1 MLASQVDAYLL
12 HSSGQEGMTIQKIR
26 NDATV
31 LQVLDTFLH
40 AIEDAFH
47 TFLIDEYLH
56 PVNNG
61 EELRFDNFKHN
72 AHIHTVRVTGIGMA
86 SENTSSCFEF
96 AKVGLKV
103 HAYHLHTQSTTSS
116 DFLASKNARAKIIN
130 LPNQCLDG
138 VWESLKFD
146 EKQNIHPEQILN
158 ETVRTVALL
167 YQADKLPGVMNI
179 NRLILFHG
187 PPGCGKST
195 LCRTFR
201 GGKLFEINT
210 QDLLSKFYSESG
222 KLVSEMFDKILNMAN
237 DSRELVCVLID
248 EIESIA
254 ASRRASTK
262 NGECADTV
270 RTTNQLLTALD
281 CIRSKPNIVVFCT
294 SNLLET
300 IDTAFLDRVY
310 DAVSMPSPCASAVYT
325 ILSNILNTLID
336 AEAITLPKIEPP
348 LKRLSS
354 LDEVIQTAR
363 ALSTRLLSDW
373 HELRTI
379 TTGHED
385 LVRKRWRKKARDQ
398 KRVVLE
404 EAWGVDLSES
414 HRPDLIL
421 FINSATQE
429 SSNLLDAYKWP
440 YLNLEDLLQPRV
452 LPIFLESR
460 ATHHPYEFCHADLD
474 ACALGLSAGKIETGN
489 LKGSMLF
496 DDSENAQSYGQ
507 VVQESDDSDPA
518 NDHSGYRFKLGEG
531 LLILETQQRL
541 CQFLLACAKSIMHD
555 VAPESTETISPD
567 PEVQPS
573 SAHEHTSTSLAA
585 NTLDA
590 PYLTPAELDISRL
603 KSLISAKRSSIADH
617 IWLLR
622 EDPSYFADCVNEWK
636 DHQPE
641 MLLDSQGN
649 KHPIHKVGL
658 TKPFWNR
665 VLRKMITDSYLSLS
679 LWDSTYSEVCKLDE
693 LLQQYPKPPPLQ
705 PLPAELAFATKK
717 VRHLLEMSAT
727 NSIALLKSHV
737 PPSPPMLKYWH
748 REGTSTADHHSSK
761 FRMIQNPRSE
771 NDPALDRL
779 FCVYTTLWDE
789 KQVSLVGL
797 HTLVG
802 ELERLTY
809 ADTKA
814 KDLQSALVVDNIGD
828 LGLISEC
835 LHQLSL
841 YYPWSRSIEHEMARN
856 RQQLAEE
863 FYTKAADWENFRKMS
878 WQGVDLAELG
888 SPGDGRFSY
897 PISNRRTKT
906 NASALYKAE
915 HQLDAFWHEIDT
927 HFASQPS
934 TLPDKMMRLLLA
946 GDRSLHRT
954 TEWQEPV
961 KAEVKTN
968 GKLNGRAN
976 GKTSN
981 KGKGKFNSISAI
993 NAKDKQTEKTT
1004 PPVQQSYESSDEQL
1018 STTYLQL
1025 GRHKRHAS
1033 LQDSPSKTSPTKSK
1047 VTQSPSNDASTASST
1062 PALTVDKRAKKT
1074 FSTLFFVPSTHD
1086 TPADTTWTD
1095 FIHAMLSC
1103 NFGVEKLYGSIWHFT
1118 PPAEPAEKKAGQ
1130 GESKQSIQFH
1140 APWNEDKIR
1149 YYVARLMGRRLKRA
1163 YGWNTDTFVVVKE

>member
-1 MLASQVDAYLL
+1 MTQVHVDVRLKDPEPGDYIPRA
-12 HSSGQEGMTIQKIR
+12 E
-26 NDATV
+26 
-31 LQVLDTFLH
+31 
-40 AIEDAFH
+40 IEDAFH
-47 TFLIDEYLH
+47 SFLIKEYLH

-61 EELRFDNFKHN
+61 EELRFDNFKHS
-72 AHIHTVRVTGIGMA
+72 AHIDAAQVTGIGMRP
-86 SENTSSCFEF
+86 EDTDSCFDF
-96 AKVGLKV
+96 AKVLLKV
-103 HAYHLHTQSTTSS
+103 HVYHLYPSSTALSEPQA
-116 DFLASKNARAKIIN
+116 LKNAQAKIIN
-130 LPNQCLDG
+130 LPNQCLAG

-146 EKQNIHPEQILN
+146 EKQDIHPEQILN

-167 YQADKLPGVMNI
+167 YQADELPGAMNI

-195 LCRTFR
+195 LCRALAHKLVIRLSRTFR
-201 GGKLFEINT
+201 GGRLFEINT

-237 DSRELVCVLID
+237 DSKELICVLID

-254 ASRRASTK
+254 ASRQTSTK

-281 CIRSKPNIVVFCT
+281 RIKSKPNIILFCT
-294 SNLLET
+294 SNLLES

-310 DAVSMPSPCASAVYT
+310 DAISVPPPCASAVYT
-325 ILSNILNTLID
+325 ILSNIVNTLID
-336 AEAITLPKIEPP
+336 AGN
-348 LKRLSS
+348 S
-354 LDEVIQTAR
+354 R

-373 HELRTI
+373 QQLKAVI
-379 TTGHED
+379 TGHDD
-385 LVRKRWRKKARDQ
+385 LIQRRWRKKTRDQ
-398 KRVVLE
+398 KRAVLE
-404 EAWGVDLSES
+404 TAWGRDLSES
-414 HRPDLIL
+414 HQPDLTL
-421 FINSATQE
+421 FINGADQE
-429 SSNLLDAYKWP
+429 STNLLDAYKWP
-440 YLNLEDLLQPRV
+440 YLNLEDLLQPRM
-452 LPIFLESR
+452 LPMFLDSR
-460 ATHHPYEFCHADLD
+460 ATHHPYAFCHADLN
-474 ACALGLSAGKIETGN
+474 ACALGLSTGKLRTSDLEGY
-489 LKGSMLF
+489 MLF
-496 DDSENAQSYGQ
+496 DDSKDARFYGQ
-507 VVQESDDSDPA
+507 VAQESNDSDPA
-518 NDHSGYRFKLGEG
+518 NNLSSYRFKFGDG

-541 CQFLLACAKSIMHD
+541 YQFLLACAKSVMHD
-555 VAPESTETISPD
+555 VALEATETVAPD
-567 PEVQPS
+567 SESRSS
-573 SAHEHTSTSLAA
+573 SANEHTSTSLAA
-585 NTLDA
+585 RTLNA
-590 PYLTPAELDISRL
+590 PYLAPAELDMSRL
-603 KSLISAKRSSIADH
+603 KSLVSAKRSGIADH

-649 KHPIHKVGL
+649 KHPIHKAGL
-658 TKPFWNR
+658 TKAFWNR

-679 LWDSTYSEVCKLDE
+679 LWDSTYSEVCKLDN
-693 LLQQYPKPPPLQ
+693 LLQQYTKPSPLQ
-705 PLPAELAFATKK
+705 PLPTELAFAIKK
-717 VRHLLEMSAT
+717 VRHLLQISAT
-727 NSIALLKSHV
+727 NSITLLKSHV

-748 REGTSTADHHSSK
+748 REGTSTAEHHSSK

-771 NDPALDRL
+771 NDPALNRL
-779 FCVYTTLWDE
+779 FWMYTTLWDE

-828 LGLISEC
+828 LGIISEC

-841 YYPWSRSIEHEMARN
+841 YCPWSRSIEHEMARN

-863 FYTKAADWENFRKMS
+863 FYTKAADWENFRRMS

-961 KAEVKTN
+961 IAEVKTS

-981 KGKGKFNSISAI
+981 KGKGRSNSISVI
-993 NAKDKQTEKTT
+993 NAKDKQTEKPT
-1004 PPVQQSYESSDEQL
+1004 PPVQQSHESLDEQL

-1025 GRHKRHAS
+1025 GRHKRNTS
-1033 LQDSPSKTSPTKSK
+1033 LHDSPSKIQSKDSPTKTK
-1047 VTQSPSNDASTASST
+1047 PKAEHSPAKKPVAIPCDHVIS
-1062 PALTVDKRAKKT
+1062 VDKRAKKT

-1103 NFGVEKLYGSIWHFT
+1103 NFSVEKLYGSIWHFT
-1118 PPAEPAEKKAGQ
+1118 PPADLIEAKGTEKADV
-1130 GESKQSIQFH
+1130 ESKQSIQFH
-1140 APWNEDKIR
+1140 APWGEDKIR
-1149 YYVARLMGRRLKRA
+1149 YNVARLMGRRLKRA
-1163 YGWNTDTFVVVKE
+1163 YGWNTDTFVVEE